1 MSTYYESYI
10 FVRSNNDELEYIG
23 PYSQNGKPCSL
34 FEGTGSYVGE
44 VVGEVMHEYLKNLK
58 IKDASDPLKF
68 LGFKP
73 NEENSYGWEDVQCTV
88 LSWNE
93 LDNGE
98 RGPVRYGYI
107 YKTLKRNLE
116 INGFEKDSY
125 LSNYYDEED
134 DPKCPGIICVD
145 EFEKLSY
152 SVSLLSMPE
161 PMKFESEEDLLNQ
174 LVPNVDGLIIKDA
187 GRQAVYLPE
196 VWEQLPEKQKF
207 LNSLKQK
214 AGLRPD
220 WFSNTFQAYRFRTEL
235 ID

>member
-34 FEGTGSYVGE
+34 FEGSRGYVGE
-44 VVGEVMHEYLKNLK
+44 VVGEVMYGYLKNLK
-58 IKDASDPLKF
+58 IKDTSDPLKF
-68 LGFKP
+68 LGFKS
-73 NEENSYGWEDVQCTV
+73 NEEDSYGWEDVQCTV

-125 LSNYYDEED
+125 LSNYYDDEED
-134 DPKCPGIICVD
+134 DPKYPGIICVD
-145 EFEKLSY
+145 EFEKLSPEDQKNY
-152 SVSLLSMPE
+152 HFETWNDTENGTQARADMITVFKNWFDNVEYVYHLSEKSYQDIVVVSIVS
-161 PMKFESEEDLLNQ
+161 
-174 LVPNVDGLIIKDA
+174 
-187 GRQAVYLPE
+187 
-196 VWEQLPEKQKF
+196 
-207 LNSLKQK
+207 
-214 AGLRPD
+214 
-220 WFSNTFQAYRFRTEL
+220 
-235 ID
+235 